1 MYTNLFCTAE
11 MWYNVVPV
19 SRPNYAAF
27 HWSRA
32 PVSRLAAVK
41 LGRLVLSQ
49 FVRREQST
57 FVVCTKAILLSG
69 RRTCEIRYKKTNVN
83 YNKRFSQHL
92 FNFILRARA
101 TLYRRPSYDVRSFFV
116 TACDFIAAK
125 LRDVAHISDKCPNV
139 LATSV
144 MARDLFNVTRH
155 FSSPRYQVCNDDD
168 ISKSR
173 RHRLAYNGAR

>member
-1 MYTNLFCTAE
+1 
-11 MWYNVVPV
+11 MWYLLVDPIT
-19 SRPNYAAF
+19 RPFIGHARPCHDWLQWN
-27 HWSRA
+27 
-32 PVSRLAAVK
+32 
-41 LGRLVLSQ
+41 GRLVLSQ

-57 FVVCTKAILLSG
+57 FVVCTKEILLSG
-69 RRTCEIRYKKTNVN
+69 RRTCEIKFKKKTNVN

-116 TACDFIAAK
+116 TACDFMAAK

-155 FSSPRYQVCNDDD
+155 FSSPRYQVCKDDD

-173 RHRLAYNGAR
+173 RHRLAYNGARWPPRTPILWTQ